1 MENRPYDI
9 LKLPTGGKLYKNK
22 IDTLSVNH
30 LKTFEEDILCSPSLI
45 SSGEVWKV
53 LYNML
58 VREKMDLAWDDL
70 YFIDRFAFMLQVRIM
85 TYGADVEYELKN
97 PSTNEIEKYTFMLD
111 KIELPSPDYNS
122 MDDNMLYQY
131 KLPTSGKLVKFKL
144 LNAKESDDVI
154 TESRAFSSKLGLPY
168 NQDIKFKLKAC
179 IVSIDGE
186 NDKSAIERFLDS
198 NEMTIKDSFNL
209 RKEIN
214 AKVPEPDLT
223 QEVTTNKGNKFVKG
237 LEISST
243 FFFPALYL

>member
-9 LKLPTGGKLYKNK
+9 LKLPTEGKLYKNK
-22 IDTLSVNH
+22 TAALTVNH

-58 VREKMDLAWDDL
+58 VREKADLSWDDL
-70 YFIDRFAFMLQVRIM
+70 YFVDRFAFMLQVRIM
-85 TYGADVEYELKN
+85 TYGADVEYEIKN
-97 PSTNEIEKYTFMLD
+97 PKTGEIEKYTYMLD
-111 KIELPSPDYNS
+111 KLKLPSPDYKS
-122 MDDNMLYQY
+122 MDEDMLYQY
-131 KLPTSGKLVKFKL
+131 KLPTSGKMVKFRL
-144 LNAKESDDVI
+144 LTARESEDII
-154 TESRAFSSKLGLPY
+154 TDSRAFSSKLGLPY

-186 NDKSAIERFLDS
+186 KDKSTIERFLDS

-214 AKVPEPDLT
+214 AKVPEPDLS
-223 QEVTTNKGNKFVKG
+223 QEVITNKGNKFVKE
-237 LEISST
+237 LEINTT